1 MNELHYSHLIRASHH
16 IYVHLVHYLHDS
28 ICHITLRN
36 QTQDF
41 MSKAKSTA
49 KHSQAAVAQ
58 IHSIST
64 DHSEPTR
71 VEDKSSQGTPGD
83 EAVIMMHTGGLG
95 NSTVLGEAVLGRLPR
110 RILQHRS
117 HLKAHHIGDPTC
129 RSPNA
134 QSSSYTE

>member
-1 MNELHYSHLIRASHH
+1 MPYYIAQPDPGFH
-16 IYVHLVHYLHDS
+16 V
-28 ICHITLRN
+28 
-36 QTQDF
+36 Q
-41 MSKAKSTA
+41 AKSIA

-117 HLKAHHIGDPTC
+117 HLKAHNIGDPTC
-129 RSPNA
+129 RSANA
-134 QSSSYTE
+134 QSPSYRTECRCLVTSQWQGKRCW